1 MLKGYIRL
9 KNGKMV
15 DFELEDNKFES
26 HLKTLVGK
34 EFDFVNCGNVKIAKD
49 QIAYIK
55 FDPYNKQK

>member
-26 HLKTLVGK
+26 HLKLYS
-34 EFDFVNCGNVKIAKD
+34 VKIL
-49 QIAYIK
+49 IL
-55 FDPYNKQK
+55 

>member
-26 HLKTLVGK
+26 HLNTLINK
-34 EFDFVNCGNVKIAKD
+34 DFDFVNCGNVKVAKD
-49 QIAYIK
+49 QIVYIK
-55 FDPYNKQK
+55 FDSNPDK